1 MSSTQ
6 VLYRHYQLISENQ
19 LSFRQINKGP
29 SSSPQELSSRAL
41 AASGHLLRHLGLK
54 KYQKGQWG
62 QVHRNPSASL
72 SEGYFANASGID
84 SGRVLL
90 ADGSLRP
97 PLTASLLS
105 SDLPQY

>member
-41 AASGHLLRHLGLK
+41 AASGHLLWRLGLRE
-54 KYQKGQWG
+54 YQKGQWG
-62 QVHRNPSASL
+62 QVPRNPSL
-72 SEGYFANASGID
+72 PEGYFANASRID

-97 PLTASLLS
+97 PLTASLLA
-105 SDLPQY
+105 SDLSQY